1 MPFIPHSAQ
10 DIQEMLATIEAAN
23 MEQLFDE
30 IPAHLRVKNVLA
42 IPESLTEME
51 LGRLMRARAQQDNNL
66 LCFIGAGAYE
76 HHIPAAVW
84 EVASRGEFMTAYT
97 PYQAE
102 ASQGTLQL
110 LYEYQTMMA
119 SLMALDVSNASMY
132 DGATALAEAVL
143 MAVRANRKNKLHR
156 ILLPRSVH
164 PFYRQVVKTIIGQQ
178 NIQID
183 DIPFDINTGRISL
196 AVLKEV
202 AAETTTALVIPQPNF
217 FGVLEEVDALTDWAY
232 TKNVISIAVVNP
244 LAMALLKPPGQ
255 WGKTGADIACGEG
268 QPLGVP
274 LASGGPYY
282 GFLCCKK
289 EFVRQLPGRIVG
301 RTVDQEGKQG
311 FVLTLQARE
320 QHIRRAKATSNIC
333 TNQGLL
339 VTASTIYMSLL
350 GPKGLRQVAI
360 TSHQNAELLK
370 EKLSTIEG
378 VEVVFQSPRFH
389 EWVIRLPKPVALVL
403 RQLAE
408 RKMQGGFNL
417 NSMYPELGECLL
429 VCATETKT
437 EEDIRKFVTLLTSI
451 LSSTNLLDKA
461 EQGGAHA
468 KTYL

>member
-1 MPFIPHSAQ
+1 MPFIPHTNP
-10 DIQEMLATIEAAN
+10 DVKEMLAEIGVSTVGD
-23 MEQLFDE
+23 LFDE
-30 IPAHLRVKNVLA
+30 IPENLRIKNLPP

-51 LGRLMRARAQQDNNL
+51 LARLMNKRAEQDGGL

-84 EVASRGEFMTAYT
+84 DIVSRGEFMTAYT

-119 SLMALDVSNASMY
+119 SLMGLDVSNASLY
-132 DGATALAEAVL
+132 DGASALAEAIL
-143 MAVRANRKNKLHR
+143 MAVRLHRKNKTHR
-156 ILLPRSVH
+156 ILMPRTVH
-164 PFYRQVVKTIIGQQ
+164 PFYRQVVQTIVGQQ
-178 NIQID
+178 EIEVVEV
-183 DIPFDINTGRISL
+183 PFDLTTGRTTL
-196 AVLKEV
+196 AALEQC
-202 AAETTTALVIPQPNF
+202 ANDQITALVIPQPNF
-217 FGVLEEVDALTDWAY
+217 FGVLEETDALTDWAQARDAF
-232 TKNVISIAVVNP
+232 VIGVVNP
-244 LAMALLKPPGQ
+244 MAMALLKSPGQ
-255 WGKTGADIACGEG
+255 WGKQGADIACGEG

-289 EFVRQLPGRIVG
+289 EHVRQLPGRIAG

-350 GPKGLRQVAI
+350 GPKGLRQAAMACW
-360 TSHQNAELLK
+360 HNLNALK
-370 EKLSTIEG
+370 EKLTAITG
-378 VEVVFQSPRFH
+378 VKAVFASPVFH
-389 EWVIRLPKPVALVL
+389 ECVVQLAKPVEPVL
-403 RQLAE
+403 IELA
-408 RKMQGGFNL
+408 KAKIQGGFSL
-417 NSMYPELGECLL
+417 RKFYPELGDCLL

-437 EEDIRKFVTLLTSI
+437 AEDIELLTTKLTDALRVSVC
-451 LSSTNLLDKA
+451 
-461 EQGGAHA
+461 QV
-468 KTYL
+468 